1 MNTSIHSIQYPLP
14 NGGIQPSHDSSQPTR
29 KASAGRRTSVLASLS
44 ALLAGALF
52 LLCGAPA
59 AQAQRVPANCAG
71 SGLGITLYT
80 DVNDAHVGD
89 VLFYGITVFNGIVG
103 GTNIVCDATDIKAYV
118 TTPDGLTYSI
128 PLSRTTLHAGQA
140 DFYPRAI
147 GYVVRAQDIQP
158 DGTVRAR
165 AHDTGKILQNDT
177 PSEGGGEQGVNTEIS
192 IPCIRITAQCVAGV
206 GENGAITITGTVT
219 NCGNNLLTGVTV
231 TNYVD
236 GGAYTFLYPTNLDIG
251 KGLSFTGTYIPLNP
265 CVPSTAT
272 LIVQGADAFTAVPKV
287 VTSSVKTVCQNV
299 LTPGIKV
306 TKVCPKDPV
315 SPGQLLTF
323 SGTVSNT
330 GNVTLTNVVVVND
343 QPAPNTKV
351 FAQAS
356 LAPGAVVAFKGS
368 YLAPTNCSVTD
379 ILTASASSVCGV
391 GVSDSASAT
400 CPILTNPGLAVTAS
414 CPTNVVPPGGVV
426 TYTGTVRNIGD
437 ITLTKVVV
445 TSDRPVA
452 DTVVFSVATLAPG
465 ESASY
470 SASATMPLDG
480 CAATTR
486 IAATGN
492 DFCSG
497 VAAKATTAINCSSK
511 TAPKIVVSLTCPT
524 ATAVAGTPMTYTGTV
539 RNSGDVT
546 LSNVWVQNTSPATN
560 TLAGPLTLAPGVASS
575 FTSTFTAPLDQ
586 CSVTATVRAAGM
598 DNCSGLAVEDKAT
611 ATCPLTTAAAIAIT
625 QACPVTPGVPGGPVL
640 YTGTVKN
647 TGNITLTNVV
657 IVNDKSGTTPIFTT
671 NELKP
676 GIVAAF
682 SGSYAGPTNCSST
695 STSIVTG
702 QSSCGVAVTASATT
716 TCLIITAPAIQVT
729 VACPA
734 APVPQGGILTFSGT
748 VSNPGNITL
757 TNVIVVNNWPVHG
770 VVVKTLV
777 SLAPGEV
784 QPFTGSFVVPAN
796 CCVAWNTVVATGQD
810 CSGTT
815 VSDSDSGT
823 CPVLTE
829 GKIVVTKFCPP
840 GLLRPGDLL
849 TYSGVVSNAGNIVLV
864 NVSVVNSMSSG
875 NQLPSHNLSNGNLL
889 PGLVALAPGESI
901 PYTGSYI
908 VPPDFCGTDTVTASG
923 LNGCSFAKVA
933 NSVTTTCPV
942 LTAPRIVVTQDCP
955 DKPAVHG
962 STVLFSGTV
971 ENPGNV
977 TLTNVYVVANQPA
990 VYILGP
996 IILTPGQVVKF
1007 NGTYVAPSFCCQM
1020 INTLTAAGRD
1030 RCTGSNVTATATS
1043 VCPLL
1048 YTPGLTVTPNC
1059 PAKLPAA
1066 GDVVALNGIVSNT
1079 GDAILTNVLVFT
1091 VQGGT
1096 NLLLLGPTD
1105 LAPGESEAYS
1115 GTITVASDARN
1126 IAVTVTGQE
1135 TCAGKTVSHTAT
1147 CPVAT
1152 SALLTITQGC
1162 PTTPPVQNSLLTY
1175 SGSVSNAGGITLSN
1189 IVVTNDRS
1197 GTNSILTVARLL
1209 AGESAPFTGS
1219 YIATTAPLSTSTST
1233 ATAVSASGEPI
1244 TATFVSSCPTVR
1256 LATPLSLKVPALKYH
1271 NGIATLSF
1279 STESG
1284 VTYAVQYV
1292 NSLGESTWTTLQTSV
1307 GNGGTMSIT
1316 DSSAPNQT
1324 MRHYRVIL
1332 APK

>member
-1 MNTSIHSIQYPLP
+1 MNTSIHPIQYPLP
-14 NGGIQPSHDSSQPTR
+14 NGGVQPFNDSSQPTG
-29 KASAGRRTSVLASLS
+29 KASTGRRSSVLVSLT

-59 AQAQRVPANCAG
+59 ARADRVPAACSG

-80 DVNDAHVGD
+80 DVADAHVGD
-89 VLFYGITVFNGIVG
+89 VLFYGITVFNGIIG
-103 GTNIVCDATDIKAYV
+103 GTNIVCDATEIKAYI
-118 TTPDGLTYSI
+118 TTPDGVTYSI
-128 PLSRTTLHAGQA
+128 PLTRTTLHAGQA

-165 AHDTGKILQNDT
+165 ATDTGVIHQNDT
-177 PSEGGGEQGVNTEIS
+177 NSEGGGEQGVNTEIS
-192 IPCIRITAQCVAGV
+192 LPCIRITAQCVSSV

-236 GGAYTFLYPTNLDIG
+236 GGAYTFLYPTNLEIG
-251 KGLSFTGTYIPLNP
+251 KGLSFTGTYVPLNP

-272 LIVQGADAFTAVPKV
+272 LIVQGSDAFTAVPKV
-287 VTSSVKTVCQNV
+287 VTSSTKTTCQNV

-315 SPGQLLTF
+315 SPGQMLTF

-330 GNVTLTNVVVVND
+330 GNVTLTNIVVVNN

-351 FAQAS
+351 FTQLS
-356 LAPGAVVAFKGS
+356 LAPGAVVAFTGS

-379 ILTASASSVCGV
+379 TLTASASSVCGV
-391 GVSDSASAT
+391 GVTDTASAT

-426 TYTGTVRNIGD
+426 TYTGTVRNTGD

-452 DTVVFSVATLAPG
+452 DTVVFTAASLAPG

-486 IAATGN
+486 IAAIGYDLCTT
-492 DFCSG
+492 

-511 TAPKIVVSLTCPT
+511 TAPGLVVSLTCPT
-524 ATAVAGTPMTYTGTV
+524 ATTVAGTPMTYTGTV
-539 RNSGDVT
+539 RNSGDIT
-546 LSNVWVQNTSPATN
+546 LTNVWVVNNSPITN
-560 TLAGPLTLAPGVASS
+560 TLAGPLTLAPGAVSS
-575 FTSTFTAPLDQ
+575 FTSTFAAPLDQ
-586 CSVTATVRAAGM
+586 CSVTAKVTAAGV
-598 DNCSGLAVEDKAT
+598 DNCSGLAVYNSAS
-611 ATCPLTTAAAIAIT
+611 ATCTLITAPAIAIT
-625 QACPVTPGVPGGPVL
+625 QACPVTPGIPGGPVI

-671 NELKP
+671 NLLTP
-676 GIVAAF
+676 GTVATF
-682 SGSYAGPTNCSST
+682 SGSYIGPTNCSST
-695 STSIVTG
+695 STSTVTG
-702 QSSCGVAVTASATT
+702 QSLCGDAVTRSAST
-716 TCLIITAPAIQVT
+716 TCLIQTAPAIQVT

-757 TNVIVVNNWPVHG
+757 TNVIVVNNWPIHG
-770 VVVKTLV
+770 MVVKTLA

-784 QPFTGSFVVPAN
+784 QPFTGSIVVPAN

-810 CSGTT
+810 CSGAT

-823 CPVLTE
+823 CPVLTQ
-829 GKIVVTKFCPP
+829 GRIVVTKACTTS

-849 TYSGVVSNAGNIVLV
+849 TYSGTVSNAGNIVLV
-864 NVSVVNSMSSG
+864 NVSVVN
-875 NQLPSHNLSNGNLL
+875 NLSSGNLL

-901 PYTGSYI
+901 PYTASYV

-923 LNGCSFAKVA
+923 LNGCSFATVA
-933 NSVTTTCPV
+933 NSVTITCPV
-942 LTAPRIVVTQDCP
+942 LTAPRIVVTQACP

-962 STVLFSGTV
+962 STVTFSGTV

-996 IILTPGQVVKF
+996 ITLTPGQVVKF
-1007 NGTYVAPSFCCQM
+1007 NGTYVAPALCCQM
-1020 INTLTAAGRD
+1020 VNTLTATGRD
-1030 RCTGSNVTATATS
+1030 RCSGSSVTATATS

-1115 GTITVASDARN
+1115 GSITVASDARN
-1126 IAVTVTGQE
+1126 IAVTATGQE
-1135 TCAGKTVSHTAT
+1135 TCAGKTVNHTGT

-1189 IVVTNDRS
+1189 IMVTNDRS
-1197 GTNSILTVARLL
+1197 GTTAILTVARLL
-1209 AGESAPFTGS
+1209 PGESAPFTGS
-1219 YIATTAPLSTSTST
+1219 YIATTAPVSTSTST
-1233 ATAVSASGEPI
+1233 ATAVSASGEPV
-1244 TATFVSSCPTVR
+1244 TATFVSSCTTVR
-1256 LATPLSLKVPALKYH
+1256 LVTPASLKVPALKYH

-1279 STESG
+1279 ATESG

-1292 NSLGESTWTTLQTSV
+1292 NSLGDSTWTTLQTSV

>member
-1 MNTSIHSIQYPLP
+1 MNTSIHPIQYPLP
-14 NGGIQPSHDSSQPTR
+14 NGGVQPSNDSLQPTG
-29 KASAGRRTSVLASLS
+29 KASAGRRSSVLVSLT

-59 AQAQRVPANCAG
+59 ARADRVPLTCAG

-103 GTNIVCDATDIKAYV
+103 GTNIVCDATEIKAFI
-118 TTPDGLTYSI
+118 TTPDGVTYSI
-128 PLSRTTLHAGQA
+128 PLTRTTLHAGQA

-165 AHDTGKILQNDT
+165 ASDTGVIHQNDT
-177 PSEGGGEQGVNTEIS
+177 NSEGGGEQGVNTEIS
-192 IPCIRITAQCVAGV
+192 LPCIRITAQCVGSV
-206 GENGAITITGTVT
+206 GENGAITISGTVT

-231 TNYVD
+231 TNNVD
-236 GGAYTFLYPTNLDIG
+236 GVAVAFLYPTNLDIG
-251 KGLSFTGTYIPLNP
+251 KAVTFSGTYIPLNS

-272 LIVQGADAFTAVPKV
+272 LIVQGSDAFTAVPKV
-287 VTSSVKTVCQNV
+287 VTSSAKTTCQNV

-315 SPGQLLTF
+315 SPGQTLTF
-323 SGTVSNT
+323 SGSVSNT
-330 GNVTLTNVVVVND
+330 GNVTLTNIVVVND

-351 FAQAS
+351 FTVAS
-356 LAPGAVVAFKGS
+356 LAPGAVANFRGS

-379 ILTASASSVCGV
+379 TLTASASSVCGV
-391 GVSDSASAT
+391 GVSDTASAT

-452 DTVVFSVATLAPG
+452 DTVVFSAATLAPG
-465 ESASY
+465 ESANY

-497 VAAKATTAINCSSK
+497 VAVKATTAINCSSK

-546 LSNVWVQNTSPATN
+546 LSNVWVQNISPATN

-598 DNCSGLAVEDKAT
+598 DNCSGLVVEDKAT

-657 IVNDKSGTTPIFTT
+657 IVNDKSGIVPIFTT

-676 GIVAAF
+676 GMVAAF

-702 QSSCGVAVTASATT
+702 QSACGVAVTASAST

-770 VVVKTLV
+770 VVVKTLA

-810 CSGTT
+810 CSGAT

-823 CPVLTE
+823 CPVLTQ
-829 GKIVVTKFCPP
+829 GIIVVTKTCTTS

-849 TYSGVVSNAGNIVLV
+849 TYSGTVSNAGNIVLV
-864 NVSVVNSMSSG
+864 NVSVVNSLSG
-875 NQLPSHNLSNGNLL
+875 ANLL

-901 PYTGSYI
+901 PYTASYI

-933 NSVTTTCPV
+933 NSMTTTCPV
-942 LTAPRIVVTQDCP
+942 LTTPRIVVTQACP
-955 DKPAVHG
+955 DKPAAHG

-977 TLTNVYVVANQPA
+977 TLTNVYVVANQPGQSP

-996 IILTPGQVVKF
+996 ITLTPGQVVKF
-1007 NGTYVAPSFCCQM
+1007 NGTYVAPSLCCQM

-1135 TCAGKTVSHTAT
+1135 TCAGKTVTHTGT

-1209 AGESAPFTGS
+1209 PGESAPFTGS

-1244 TATFVSSCPTVR
+1244 TATFVSSCATVR

-1279 STESG
+1279 TTESG
-1284 VTYAVQYV
+1284 VSYAVQYV
-1292 NSLGESTWTTLQTSV
+1292 NSLGESTWTTLQTSE
-1307 GNGGTMSIT
+1307 GTGGVVSIT
-1316 DSSAPNQT
+1316 DSGAPHQ
-1324 MRHYRVIL
+1324 MRHYRVII